1 MNSPAE
7 ETPLD
12 RQWQYLEALRAEDT
26 DGRFGIPAA
35 RPADDEL
42 RKLTTSTLKGLK
54 GEGGAA
60 KLLQLCA
67 VAELPKTI
75 TDFLADIYQRYPKPK
90 RKEAIAAQADAD
102 AEAAGGDVA
111 AANGP
116 EEP

>member
-1 MNSPAE
+1 MAE

-75 TDFLADIYQRYPKPK
+75 TDFLSDIYQRYPKPK